1 MKRLLDTFIVLGF
14 LPVWFPVMIII
25 SFLSRLFVGPG
36 IFFTQERP
44 GLECIIFRLYKF
56 RTMNNNLDM
65 HGKLLPDSE
74 RITRFGSFL
83 RSSSLDELPSL
94 LNVLIGDM
102 SLVGPRPLLVEYL
115 ERYDANQMKR
125 HNVRPGITGLAQING
140 RNNITWDEKFTYD
153 VEYVEK
159 QNIILDFS
167 ILFKT
172 VLKVISKSDI
182 NSSLEETMPTFKG
195 TKKNG

>member
-1 MKRLLDTFIVLGF
+1 MKRLLDTFIVLVL
-14 LPVWFPVMIII
+14 LPVLFPVIIII
-25 SFLSRLFVGPG
+25 SFLSRLFIGSK
-36 IFFTQERP
+36 IFFIQERP
-44 GLECIIFRLYKF
+44 GLECKIFRLYKF
-56 RTMNNNLDM
+56 RTMNNKLDM

-115 ERYDANQMKR
+115 ERYDVNQVKR

-153 VEYVEK
+153 LEYVEN

-172 VLKVISKSDI
+172 VLKVISKFDI
-182 NSSLEETMPTFKG
+182 NSSLDETMPTFKG
-195 TKKNG
+195 TKKW

>member
-1 MKRLLDTFIVLGF
+1 
-14 LPVWFPVMIII
+14 
-25 SFLSRLFVGPG
+25 
-36 IFFTQERP
+36 
-44 GLECIIFRLYKF
+44 
-56 RTMNNNLDM
+56 MNNNLDM